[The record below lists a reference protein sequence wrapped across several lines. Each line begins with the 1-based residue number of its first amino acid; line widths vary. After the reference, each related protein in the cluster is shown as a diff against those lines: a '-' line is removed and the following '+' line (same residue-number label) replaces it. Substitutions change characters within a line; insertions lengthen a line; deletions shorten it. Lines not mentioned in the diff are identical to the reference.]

1 MGNMKLPRPTEINF
15 PEVKEKN
22 WKITIPTEKEVR
34 DDRKQALNICI
45 LKSGNILLAYL
56 FADRE
61 KMKFRSFLCTYDFPD
76 LNLVEKYEYDGEI
89 GESLYMI
96 NFAWQAQDGN
106 IFTIGDKLYFF
117 DGESISK
124 GPVKS
129 SEKIHDGHFHF
140 EKIPFRDPYS
150 EYKERIINKTYK
162 YFICRSLLEVKE
174 GIYLYAG
181 VTDYSYKYLS
191 LLDLSESKIEKNEFF
206 SYEKMIKGQL
216 REYEL
221 AIVKLSK
228 YYPENLY
235 IIANI
240 DLHNNEGYQS
250 ELLCFNIEKFIANK
264 SAKFK
269 EPLFSILTSK
279 SQSIIGFCEYDKKY
293 ILLDSY
299 QKGIYIID
307 IELKQK
313 VAVSVPKN
321 SLNYKFTGGGYSVYG
336 DIIKLKDGQVFID
349 GKVINVREQKYE
361 DKVGMYRFREF
372 LLHGDYI
379 IYLFKNTSIFIY
391 KIEER

>member
-22 WKITIPTEKEVR
+22 WKITIPFSKEIK

-56 FADRE
+56 LADRE
-61 KMKFRSFLCTYDFPD
+61 KMKFRSFLCIYDFPD
-76 LNLVEKYEYDGEI
+76 LNLVEKYEYDGER
-89 GESLYMI
+89 GETIYMI

-129 SEKIHDGHFHF
+129 SEKIHDGHFRY
-140 EKIPFRDPYS
+140 ENIPFRDPNS
-150 EYKERIINKTYK
+150 EYKERIININHQ
-162 YFICRSLLEVKE
+162 YFICRSLLEVKK
-174 GIYLYAG
+174 GIYLYSG
-181 VTDYSYKYLS
+181 ISDYTSRYLS
-191 LLDLSESKIEKNEFF
+191 LLDLSEPKIEKNEFF
-206 SYEKMIKGQL
+206 TYEKMIKGRL
-216 REYEL
+216 SEYEL

-240 DLHNNEGYQS
+240 ELYNNEGHQS

-279 SQSIIGFCEYDKKY
+279 SQPIIGFCEYDKKY

-321 SLNYKFTGGGYSVYG
+321 SINSKFTGGGGSVYE

-361 DKVGMYRFREF
+361 DKVDVYRFRKF

-391 KIEER
+391 KIEEQ

>member
-1 MGNMKLPRPTEINF
+1 MGNMKLPRPAEINF

-34 DDRKQALNICI
+34 DDRKQALNICV

-124 GPVKS
+124 GPVKN

-264 SAKFK
+264 SAKAK

-293 ILLDSY
+293 ILLDSC

-321 SLNYKFTGGGYSVYG
+321 SLNYKFTGGGDSVYG

-361 DKVGMYRFREF
+361 DKVGMYRFRSF

-391 KIEER
+391 KIEEQ

>member
-1 MGNMKLPRPTEINF
+1 
-15 PEVKEKN
+15 
-22 WKITIPTEKEVR
+22 
-34 DDRKQALNICI
+34 
-45 LKSGNILLAYL
+45 
-56 FADRE
+56 
-61 KMKFRSFLCTYDFPD
+61 
-76 LNLVEKYEYDGEI
+76 
-89 GESLYMI
+89 
-96 NFAWQAQDGN
+96 
-106 IFTIGDKLYFF
+106 
-117 DGESISK
+117 
-124 GPVKS
+124 
-129 SEKIHDGHFHF
+129 
-140 EKIPFRDPYS
+140 
-150 EYKERIINKTYK
+150 
-162 YFICRSLLEVKE
+162 
-174 GIYLYAG
+174 
-181 VTDYSYKYLS
+181 
-191 LLDLSESKIEKNEFF
+191 
-206 SYEKMIKGQL
+206 MIKGQL

-240 DLHNNEGYQS
+240 DLDNNEGYQS

-264 SAKFK
+264 SAKAK

-321 SLNYKFTGGGYSVYG
+321 SLNYKFTGGGDSVYG
-336 DIIKLKDGQVFID
+336 DIIKLKDGQVFIG

-361 DKVGMYRFREF
+361 DKVGMYRFRQF

-379 IYLFKNTSIFIY
+379 VYLFKNTSIFIY
-391 KIEER
+391 KIEEQ

>member
-1 MGNMKLPRPTEINF
+1 MGNLKLPRPTEINF

-22 WKITIPTEKEVR
+22 WKITIPSSKQVN

-61 KMKFRSFLCTYDFPD
+61 EMKFRSFLAIYDFPD
-76 LNLVEKYEYDGEI
+76 LKLVEKYEYDGEI
-89 GESLYMI
+89 DENYYMI
-96 NFAWQAQDGN
+96 NFAWQAKDGN
-106 IFTIGDKLYFF
+106 IFTIGDRLYFF

-129 SEKIHDGHFHF
+129 SEKIKNAHFHY
-140 EKIPFRDPYS
+140 EEIPFRDPNS
-150 EYKERIINKTYK
+150 KFQERIIKKTYK
-162 YFICRSLLEVKE
+162 YFICSSLLEVKE
-174 GIYLYAG
+174 GIYLYSG
-181 VTDYSYKYLS
+181 ISDSTNRYLS

-206 SYEKMIKGQL
+206 SYEKTIKGQL

-221 AIVKLSK
+221 GIIRLSK

-250 ELLCFNIEKFIANK
+250 ELLCFNIEKFIENK

-279 SQSIIGFCEYDKKY
+279 SQVIMGFCEYDKKY

-299 QKGIYIID
+299 NNGIYIID

-313 VAVSVPKN
+313 VAVSVPKDSIN
-321 SLNYKFTGGGYSVYG
+321 NKFKGVRGSVYG
-336 DIIKLKDGQVFID
+336 DIIKLKDGQVFIE
-349 GKVINVREQKYE
+349 GSVINIREQKYE
-361 DKVGMYRFREF
+361 DKVRICNFREF
-372 LLHGDYI
+372 ILHGDYI
-379 IYLFKNTSIFIY
+379 IYLCKSTSIFIY
-391 KIEER
+391 KIEEQ